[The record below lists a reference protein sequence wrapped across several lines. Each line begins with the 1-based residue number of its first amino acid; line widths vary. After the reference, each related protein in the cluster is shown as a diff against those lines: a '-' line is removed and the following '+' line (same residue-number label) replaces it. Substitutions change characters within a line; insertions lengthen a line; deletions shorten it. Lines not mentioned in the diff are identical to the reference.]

1 MSSSKYVED
10 LKKLERSKSATF
22 SLEGV
27 IAARTPEAGQRTHDA
42 IQHICE
48 VIIEAYRCANDSS
61 NTIQQKQEAIF
72 AVARLSPDL
81 DALVQFTQDE
91 AAHCKYAQAAQM
103 NKIAQHVASQVNM
116 LKSDFAMLRTKLEV
130 FNQVFD
136 VMLAVLEQMTDFFK
150 QGHGAE
156 VMHVIDQ
163 GKNAYAECNNLLHIE
178 VPSLLVPQ
186 GKLVKDRAEDFLKKC
201 ENLVRIQEGANQSLQ
216 DKIENCGVLMKGS
229 IPEFIVKSRDH
240 LVNMG
245 QPSHAGCKQAQQAAY
260 NSVIS
265 CLDEI
270 NRVLDRIKVK
280 YINAFDEDPLK
291 ARKELDDLDKA
302 AGALFNNLA
311 KLKIP
316 ARADDPGVLAAAEAL
331 PVLTKSTLGA
341 MASAG
346 APQELQR
353 EVVAAVKKARDGDI
367 PQYFESVQE
376 MENILARIP
385 TEPEFS
391 ISIAPLA
398 TIADD
403 GPKDM
408 LEAAKAMCASLKS
421 LNLVLD
427 F

>member
-240 LVNMG
+240 LVKMG

-376 MENILARIP
+376 MENILSRIP

-391 ISIAPLA
+391 ISIAPLV